1 VNLRA
6 ATADDFGFIRQLT
19 TDPANTPFIGDD
31 DLETL
36 ASHLQSSRKRL
47 LIWGDRAGFAL
58 FNDIGAPS
66 NCLELFRLALAQ
78 TGTQGSQPFLTAL
91 LDYGF
96 ETLQAQRIWLDVS
109 GENIRAQR
117 AYARAGFVKEGHLR
131 AHWYRPALGR
141 NVDMLLFGMLRAEWG
156 ALRS

>member
-1 VNLRA
+1 VILRA
-6 ATADDFGFIRQLT
+6 ATADDFDFIRALT
-19 TDPANTPFIGDD
+19 TDPANAPFIGDD
-31 DLETL
+31 DMATL
-36 ASHLQSSRKRL
+36 ASHLQSEAKRL

-58 FNDIGAPS
+58 FCGVGAPS
-66 NCLELFRLALAQ
+66 HCLELFRLALAQ
-78 TGTQGSQPFLTAL
+78 TGGQGSQPFLAAL
-91 LDYGF
+91 LEYGF

-141 NVDMLLFGMLRAEWG
+141 NVDLLLFGMLRAEW
-156 ALRS
+156 ARLHR